1 MEGKTNMN
9 TNEKDLLAIKE
20 LKVLSIDMINKAGSG
35 NPGLALDFAPIMYT
49 LFAKFL
55 NANPKNPDFFNRDRV
70 ILTPTIA
77 PLYYAML
84 YMAGY
89 QISKEDLMN
98 YRRVGSRCPGIPEL
112 SNPLFVEAS
121 VSYGGDNAGV
131 SVGIEIARRYL
142 ESLIALEDNKID
154 LLNFYTYVFLGYT
167 DLLNGTFDEA
177 MSIACAQGL
186 KHLIYFYDDNN
197 MSEDGPL
204 SNVLKENIIAK
215 YSAMGMF
222 VDTIKDSHNI
232 KDVTKSIEACIRSSK
247 PSLIIVKNVIGK
259 DTFNEGKNTVY
270 SGVLSFDDV
279 NALRR
284 KYNLFL
290 PQFEVSKDSVLHVET
305 QMNNR
310 FEKNNKKWQVSY
322 MRVKDINSPVLNE
335 ILGALE
341 THKNTLS
348 FASENFKIND
358 GYREPLILSNYKVVN
373 LFANKS
379 NLFIGGNIDNGVSG
393 ISSVVNDEL
402 MSIQNPKARNIA
414 FGPRYHVV
422 GHILN
427 GMSLLNIRVFC
438 SSKLCYADEMK
449 SSIRMSSLMNLPVT
463 YVYTHDS
470 IYQSEEGAARIP
482 VEQIAMLRAIPNF
495 YVFRPADINEI
506 MGCWETILNIN
517 KPSALLLSK
526 NSIPKLPGSNAKEV
540 AKGAYIIKKEVERL
554 DGIIIASGSEVVS
567 AMQIAY
573 DLKAKGIDLRVV
585 SMPCMELFKS
595 MGKEYEDII
604 LPKNVK
610 TAVIE
615 ASVGIEWNKYA
626 TSEDFILCIKDF
638 AYSGL
643 PLEVL
648 QKMEYDFD
656 SLKLK
661 IEDLMITQR

>member
-1 MEGKTNMN
+1 MFEDAVYNYIDIAFPIVHGTNVEDGTLQGYLKMFN
-9 TNEKDLLAIKE
+9 IPYVGCDVISSSVGMDKYVCKCLLKDNNIP
-20 LKVLSIDMINKAGSG
+20 VLDCKC
-35 NPGLALDFAPIMYT
+35 YT
-49 LFAKFL
+49 LKDYNDSL
-55 NANPKNPDFFNRDRV
+55 ENIIKD
-70 ILTPTIA
+70 I
-77 PLYYAML
+77 
-84 YMAGY
+84 
-89 QISKEDLMN
+89 EE
-98 YRRVGSRCPGIPEL
+98 GIPYPVIVKPVNL
-112 SNPLFVEAS
+112 GS
-121 VSYGGDNAGV
+121 

-322 MRVKDINSPVLNE
+322 MRVKDINSPALNE

-373 LFANKS
+373 LFANK
-379 NLFIGGNIDNGVSG
+379 
-393 ISSVVNDEL
+393 
-402 MSIQNPKARNIA
+402 
-414 FGPRYHVV
+414 
-422 GHILN
+422 
-427 GMSLLNIRVFC
+427 
-438 SSKLCYADEMK
+438 
-449 SSIRMSSLMNLPVT
+449 
-463 YVYTHDS
+463 
-470 IYQSEEGAARIP
+470 
-482 VEQIAMLRAIPNF
+482 
-495 YVFRPADINEI
+495 
-506 MGCWETILNIN
+506 
-517 KPSALLLSK
+517 
-526 NSIPKLPGSNAKEV
+526 
-540 AKGAYIIKKEVERL
+540 
-554 DGIIIASGSEVVS
+554 
-567 AMQIAY
+567 
-573 DLKAKGIDLRVV
+573 
-585 SMPCMELFKS
+585 
-595 MGKEYEDII
+595 
-604 LPKNVK
+604 
-610 TAVIE
+610 
-615 ASVGIEWNKYA
+615 
-626 TSEDFILCIKDF
+626 
-638 AYSGL
+638 
-643 PLEVL
+643 
-648 QKMEYDFD
+648 
-656 SLKLK
+656 
-661 IEDLMITQR
+661 